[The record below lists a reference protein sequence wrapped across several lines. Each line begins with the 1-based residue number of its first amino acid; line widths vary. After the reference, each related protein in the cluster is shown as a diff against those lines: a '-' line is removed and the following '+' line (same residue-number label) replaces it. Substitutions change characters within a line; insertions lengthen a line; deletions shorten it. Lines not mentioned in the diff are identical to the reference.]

1 MATITPITCLAKT
14 GKDQKA
20 LWAQARISGEMKE
33 TEKDVI
39 SLLSYEHLTGLGD
52 TETGGQLANI
62 FHKACQDASD
72 LLATK
77 IKVESRKA
85 CYTEAMSVLDS
96 MLTDKEG
103 GVCSIF
109 GKGLL
114 AQATRNL
121 SGLKFTKTDKVG
133 ETPDGEAEV
142 ETETL

>member
-1 MATITPITCLAKT
+1 MATITPVTCLAKT
-14 GKDQKA
+14 GKDQKS
-20 LWAQARISGEMKE
+20 LWAKARIDGSMKE
-33 TEKDVI
+33 TEGDVI
-39 SLLSYEHLTGLGD
+39 KLLSYEHLTGLGD

-72 LLATK
+72 LLASK
-77 IKVESRKA
+77 IKVQSRKD
-85 CYTEAMSVLDS
+85 CYVEAMSVLDG

-103 GVCSIF
+103 GVCSVF

-121 SGLKFTKTDKVG
+121 SGLTFTKTEKTG
-133 ETPDGEAEV
+133 EVSDEGVEV

>member
-14 GKDQKA
+14 GKDQKK
-20 LWAQARISGEMKE
+20 LWEVARASGEMKQS
-33 TEKDVI
+33 EKDVI
-39 SLLSYEHLTGLGD
+39 ALLSYEHLTGLAD
-52 TETGGQLANI
+52 TETGGALANI

-72 LLATK
+72 LLASK
-77 IKVESRKA
+77 LKVESRRD
-85 CYTEAMSVLDS
+85 CHVEAMSVLDS
-96 MLTDKEG
+96 MLTDKDG

-121 SGLKFTKTDKVG
+121 SGLKFTKTEQVSANVDN
-133 ETPDGEAEV
+133 DGEV